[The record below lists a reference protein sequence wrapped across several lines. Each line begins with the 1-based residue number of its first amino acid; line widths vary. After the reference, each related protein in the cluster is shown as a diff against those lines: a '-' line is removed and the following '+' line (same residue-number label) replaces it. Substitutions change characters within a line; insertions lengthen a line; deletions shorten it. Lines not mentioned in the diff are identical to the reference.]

1 MFMSICFPPILY
13 HAARLVEDAPGQIQ
27 RAGKR
32 HHHRGILNFYPNETI
47 IEKLFPATDAIAQGA
62 EALRRRKSA
71 AFLSF
76 SFQLLAFAVS
86 AFRLDQIVQD
96 HQKP

>member
-27 RAGKR
+27 RA
-32 HHHRGILNFYPNETI
+32 
-47 IEKLFPATDAIAQGA
+47 
-62 EALRRRKSA
+62 
-71 AFLSF
+71 
-76 SFQLLAFAVS
+76 AFAVS